1 MPWRTRCGR
10 SIVADNRLVVDRLR
24 LRLGPQRLQVLRDIS
39 FEIGSGQAFG
49 LVGESGSG
57 KSMACRSILRLLPA
71 GASIE
76 GRISFGGTSLLDLSE
91 PAMRRVRGSRI
102 AMIFQDPMSALNP
115 VIRVGDAIAQVIR
128 SHDRISPAT
137 AKRRS
142 IEMMDR
148 VGIRDAARR
157 GGAYPHEFSGGMR
170 QRIMIAMALA
180 TRPGLLLA
188 DEPTTALDVIVQA
201 GILGLLDRLRR
212 EEGMSMLFVSHDLA
226 VVAGV
231 CDRVGVMYAGQ
242 IVEEGPTDRV
252 LFNPHMPY
260 TIGLIDSVPHPGMSG
275 RLRQIPGRPPSLGE
289 LGGGCPF
296 VPRCRLATDVCQ
308 AGSIAPGRGRGGHWA
323 RCARTDHLHELRS
336 ARPEREAALQ
346 GARHG

>member
-10 SIVADNRLVVDRLR
+10 STVADTRLVVDGLR
-24 LRLGPQRLQVLRDIS
+24 LRLGPHRLEVLCGIS
-39 FEIGSGQAFG
+39 FAIAPGEAFG

-71 GASIE
+71 SASIE
-76 GRISFGGTSLLDLSE
+76 GRITFGGTSLLDLSE
-91 PAMRRVRGSRI
+91 SAMRRVRGSRI

-115 VIRVGDAIAQVIR
+115 VVRVGDAIAQVIR
-128 SHDRISPAT
+128 SHDRIDPAA
-137 AKRRS
+137 AKRRA

-148 VGIRDAARR
+148 VGIRDAERR
-157 GGAYPHEFSGGMR
+157 ASAYPHEFSGGMR

-180 TRPGLLLA
+180 TRPSLLLA

-212 EEGMSMLFVSHDLA
+212 EEGMGMLFVSHDLA

-242 IVEEGPTDRV
+242 IVEEGPTERV

-260 TIGLIDSVPHPGMSG
+260 TLGLIDSVPQVGMSG
-275 RLRQIPGRPPSLGE
+275 RLRQIPGRPPSPGE
-289 LGGGCPF
+289 VDEGCPF
-296 VPRCRLATDVCQ
+296 APRCRLADEVCRS
-308 AGSIAPGRGRGGHWA
+308 GSIPPVRVEAGHWA
-323 RCARTDHLHELRS
+323 RCARTDHLHELCTPLPKLEP
-336 ARPEREAALQ
+336 AVQ
-346 GARHG
+346 GAHHG

>member
-1 MPWRTRCGR
+1 MRCGR

-24 LRLGPQRLQVLRDIS
+24 LRLGPHRLEVLRDIS
-39 FEIGSGQAFG
+39 FEVGPGGAFG

-71 GASIE
+71 SASIE
-76 GRISFGGTSLLDLSE
+76 GRITFGGTSLLDLSE
-91 PAMRRVRGSRI
+91 SAMRRVRGSRI

-115 VIRVGDAIAQVIR
+115 VVPVGDAIAQVIR
-128 SHDRISPAT
+128 SHDRIHPPA
-137 AKRRS
+137 AKRRA

-148 VGIRDAARR
+148 VGIRDPARR
-157 GGAYPHEFSGGMR
+157 AGAYPHEFSGGMR

-180 TRPGLLLA
+180 TRPSLLLA

-242 IVEEGPTDRV
+242 IVEEGPTERV

-260 TIGLIDSVPHPGMSG
+260 TIGLIDSVPQVGMSG
-275 RLRQIPGRPPSLGE
+275 RLRQIPGRPPSPSE
-289 LGGGCPF
+289 VDEGCPF
-296 VPRCRLATDVCQ
+296 VPRCRLAHDVCRVGPIP
-308 AGSIAPGRGRGGHWA
+308 AARVERGHWA
-323 RCARTDHLHELRS
+323 RCARIEHVREVCAPLPKLESAVRS
-336 ARPEREAALQ
+336 TQ
-346 GARHG
+346 HG

>member
-1 MPWRTRCGR
+1 
-10 SIVADNRLVVDRLR
+10 VADNRLVVDRLR
-24 LRLGPQRLQVLRDIS
+24 LRLGPRRVEVLRDIS
-39 FEIGSGQAFG
+39 FEIGPGEAYG

-57 KSMACRSILRLLPA
+57 KSMTCRSILRLLPTSA
-71 GASIE
+71 LIE
-76 GRISFGGTSLLDLSE
+76 GRIAFGDLSLLDLSE
-91 PAMRRVRGSRI
+91 SAMRRVRGSRI

-115 VIRVGDAIAQVIR
+115 VVRVGDAIAQVIR
-128 SHDRISPAT
+128 SHDRIHPPA
-137 AKRRS
+137 ARRRA

-148 VGIRDAARR
+148 VGIRDAVRR
-157 GGAYPHEFSGGMR
+157 AGAYPHEFSGGMR

-180 TRPGLLLA
+180 TRPALLLA

-212 EEGMSMLFVSHDLA
+212 QEGMSMLFVSHDLA

-242 IVEEGPTDRV
+242 MVEEGPTERV

-260 TIGLIDSVPHPGMSG
+260 TIGLIDSVPQVGMSG
-275 RLRQIPGRPPSLGE
+275 RLRQIPGRPPSPDE
-289 LGGGCPF
+289 ADEGCPF
-296 VPRCRLATDVCQ
+296 APRCRLADDICRS
-308 AGSIAPGRGRGGHWA
+308 GSIPPVRVEIGHWA
-323 RCARTDHLHELRS
+323 RCARTDHLHELRT
-336 ARPEREAALQ
+336 PEPVADLQ

>member
-1 MPWRTRCGR
+1 
-10 SIVADNRLVVDRLR
+10 VADNRLVVDRLR
-24 LRLGPQRLQVLRDIS
+24 LRLGPRRVEVLRDIS
-39 FEIGSGQAFG
+39 FEIGPGEAYG

-57 KSMACRSILRLLPA
+57 KSMTCRSILRLLPTSA
-71 GASIE
+71 LIE
-76 GRISFGGTSLLDLSE
+76 GRIAFGDLSLLDLSE
-91 PAMRRVRGSRI
+91 SAMRRVRGSRI

-115 VIRVGDAIAQVIR
+115 VVRVGDAIAQVIR
-128 SHDRISPAT
+128 SHDRIHPPA
-137 AKRRS
+137 ARRRA

-148 VGIRDAARR
+148 VGIRDAVRR
-157 GGAYPHEFSGGMR
+157 AGAYPHEFSGGMR

-180 TRPGLLLA
+180 TRPALLLA

-212 EEGMSMLFVSHDLA
+212 QEGMSMLFVSHDLA

-242 IVEEGPTDRV
+242 IVEEGPTERV

-260 TIGLIDSVPHPGMSG
+260 TIGLIDSVPQVGMSG
-275 RLRQIPGRPPSLGE
+275 RLRQIPGRPPSPDE
-289 LGGGCPF
+289 ADEGCPF
-296 VPRCRLATDVCQ
+296 APRCRLADDICRS
-308 AGSIAPGRGRGGHWA
+308 GSIPPVRVEIGHWS
-323 RCARTDHLHELRS
+323 RCARTDHLHELRTP
-336 ARPEREAALQ
+336 RPEPVADLQ